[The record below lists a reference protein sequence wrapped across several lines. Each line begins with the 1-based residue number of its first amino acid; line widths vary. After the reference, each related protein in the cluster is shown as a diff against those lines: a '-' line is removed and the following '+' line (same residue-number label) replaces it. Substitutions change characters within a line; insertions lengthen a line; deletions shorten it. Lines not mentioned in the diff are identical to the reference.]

1 MAHRGCRW
9 PMTCREVPT
18 RGPLDPQDPN
28 LLLVIAS
35 DEAHAQN
42 MRAAGMQPPY
52 SGPRWPWWF
61 GSVAQVAA

>member
-1 MAHRGCRW
+1 MTAH
-9 PMTCREVPT
+9 REVPT

-35 DEAHAQN
+35 EEAHAQN

-52 SGPRWPWWF
+52 TGPRWPWWF
-61 GSVAQVAA
+61 GSAAHATP

>member
-1 MAHRGCRW
+1 
-9 PMTCREVPT
+9 MTAYQEVPT

-35 DEAHAQN
+35 EEAHAQN

-52 SGPRWPWWF
+52 TGPRWPWWF
-61 GSVAQVAA
+61 GAAAHATP